1 MSVLFLFLI
10 LAVLVLLEV
19 PVAFAMTLS
28 AIFFLVLDGTT
39 SVQIVVQRL
48 APSLDSFPLLAI
60 PMFVLAGNVLNKTG
74 VAERIFEFALA
85 LVGHIRGSLA
95 HVNVLASIIFSGMSG
110 VAAADAA
117 GLGMIEMR
125 AMEREGFAKGFSAA
139 VTGASSI
146 IGPII
151 PPSTIMVMY
160 AVQVGAP
167 LSAMFLAGVVPGLLM
182 GLVLMVTI
190 YIMCF
195 TGAVVVPARPR
206 SSWPHIRKTFM
217 VALPGLLAPVVLVA
231 GLLAGV
237 ATPTELGGVIVLYA
251 VLLGLFN
258 RELDSRKIWDC
269 MVDTFVSCGV
279 IVFVIAA
286 SAPFAWIMAVW
297 NLPQDLAN
305 SMMSLTA
312 NKFVLLAILN
322 AGLLFLG
329 CFLETA
335 ALLLISVPVLAP
347 LLQQMGVDPVH
358 FGIII
363 ILNLMI
369 GANSPPFGVILF
381 VMIDVAKVPFSR
393 YIRSFMPFYI
403 PQVLLL
409 ILITSLPALS
419 LWLPQVVEG
428 DSFRSA
434 AALPIS
440 ERKATSPKFS
450 TDGQYAGVAH
460 YPSEESA
467 PSSQPNDLLSTN
479 NSKNQRVRPLHST
492 HGGAVE
498 SSALYSWIRANNTHP
513 NLPAD
518 SDSDDLVDLQQSGIL
533 VEKAAAQLT
542 RRGSQ
547 PWR

>member
-1 MSVLFLFLI
+1 MSVMFLFLL

-19 PVAFAMTLS
+19 PVAFAMILS
-28 AIFFLVLDGTT
+28 AILFLVIDGTT
-39 SVQIVVQRL
+39 PVQIVVQRL

-60 PMFVLAGNVLNKTG
+60 PMFVLAGNLLNKTG
-74 VAERIFEFALA
+74 IAERIFEFALS

-151 PPSTIMVMY
+151 PPSSIMVLY

-167 LSAMFLAGVVPGLLM
+167 LSAMFLAGVLPGLLM
-182 GLVLMVTI
+182 GLVLMMTI
-190 YIMCF
+190 YIMCV
-195 TGAVVVPARPR
+195 TGAVAVPARPR
-206 SSWPHIRKTFM
+206 SRWPHIRKTF
-217 VALPGLLAPVVLVA
+217 VAALPGLLAPIVLVC

-237 ATPTELGGVIVLYA
+237 ATPTELGAVIVVYA
-251 VLLGLFN
+251 VLLGLFS
-258 RELDSRKIWDC
+258 RELDTRKIWDC

-305 SMMSLTA
+305 TMMSLTA
-312 NKFVLLAILN
+312 NKFVILAILN
-322 AGLLFLG
+322 AGLLILG

-335 ALLLISVPVLAP
+335 ALLLISVPVLVP
-347 LLQQMGVDPVH
+347 LLQQIGVDPVH

-369 GANSPPFGVILF
+369 GANTPPFGVILF

-393 YIRSFMPFYI
+393 YVRSFMPFYI

-409 ILITSLPALS
+409 IIITSLPALS
-419 LWLPQVVEG
+419 LWLPRIVEG
-428 DSFRSA
+428 NSIRHKASI
-434 AALPIS
+434 PIQ
-440 ERKATSPKFS
+440 EHKATLTTLSS
-450 TDGQYAGVAH
+450 DHNYAEAVN
-460 YPSEESA
+460 SSSA
-467 PSSQPNDLLSTN
+467 GSISHMQPNFLQSES
-479 NSKNQRVRPLHST
+479 NSKNRRLRLLNLNDNGIVEHSAINSLVRVKNTLH
-492 HGGAVE
+492 
-498 SSALYSWIRANNTHP
+498 
-513 NLPAD
+513 NLPVG
-518 SDSDDLVDLQQSGIL
+518 SYGGGFLNHLGIL
-533 VEKAAAQLT
+533 VENAEAQVPL
-542 RRGSQ
+542 RGIQ
-547 PWR
+547 